1 MSATSEHA
9 GTSRVVRRAVGVLVI
24 ATLLAA
30 CGSSTASN
38 SPVATVA
45 DTTTAAPTPTPQPT
59 PTAAAPTSV
68 VTATDEPTGVPTSLE
83 PCVVVPADEAS
94 ALAGTTFA
102 AGTPSTTSGNGKVCT
117 YTATGNVM
125 VVVLGVAPDVATAQ
139 GEEQSMKDQLEQ
151 GVPGVTF
158 QLTELP
164 GFQDGVDAA
173 IVTGSETV
181 AGQSFSATAMYMLK
195 GTTFLGISDVV
206 VGAGQAMTSD
216 AIKAQAPTFLDRL
229 P

>member
-1 MSATSEHA
+1 M
-9 GTSRVVRRAVGVLVI
+9 
-24 ATLLAA
+24 
-30 CGSSTASN
+30 
-38 SPVATVA
+38 
-45 DTTTAAPTPTPQPT
+45 
-59 PTAAAPTSV
+59 
-68 VTATDEPTGVPTSLE
+68 PTSLE

-181 AGQSFSATAMYMLK
+181 AGQTFSATAMYMLK

-216 AIKAQAPTFLDRL
+216 AITAQAPTFLDRL